1 MAAKEEFMDLFS
13 LHGKTALVTGASRGI
28 GEVIA
33 KTLAAHGAKVILTSR
48 KLEGLRRVEGEIVQA
63 GGKAESIACHAG
75 DMEQIKAL
83 FLEIT
88 GRYPRLDILVN
99 NAGTNPFFGDVLSA
113 DEKAWDKTC
122 DVNLKGYF
130 FISQHAAKW
139 MQKSGGGSIVN
150 VASVNGIR
158 PAPFQGIYS
167 ITKAGIIAMT
177 KSFAKELAP
186 YHIRVNALLPG
197 LTDTKFSAALTQN
210 PDILKM
216 VLPTIPLGRMARP
229 EEMAGAVLYLVSDV
243 ASYTTGICLTVDG
256 GMLA

>member
-1 MAAKEEFMDLFS
+1 MDAFDLK
-13 LHGKTALVTGASRGI
+13 GKTALVTGASRGI
-28 GEVIA
+28 GEAIA
-33 KTLAAHGAKVILTSR
+33 KILAAHGAEVILTSR
-48 KLEGLRRVEGEIVQA
+48 KLESLRRVEGEIVQA
-63 GGKAESIACHAG
+63 GGQAQSIACHAG
-75 DMEQIKAL
+75 EMAQIDSL
-83 FLEIT
+83 FQEIA

-99 NAGTNPFFGDVLSA
+99 NAGTNPFFGDVLST

-130 FISQHAAKW
+130 FMSQHAAKR
-139 MQKSGGGSIVN
+139 MQKSGGGAIVN
-150 VASVNGIR
+150 VASINGIR
-158 PAPFQGIYS
+158 PAPFQGVYS

-197 LTDTKFSAALTQN
+197 LTETKFTAVLQA

-216 VLPTIPLGRMARP
+216 VLPTIPMGRMAKP
-229 EEMAGAVLYLVSDV
+229 EEMAGAVLYLVSDA